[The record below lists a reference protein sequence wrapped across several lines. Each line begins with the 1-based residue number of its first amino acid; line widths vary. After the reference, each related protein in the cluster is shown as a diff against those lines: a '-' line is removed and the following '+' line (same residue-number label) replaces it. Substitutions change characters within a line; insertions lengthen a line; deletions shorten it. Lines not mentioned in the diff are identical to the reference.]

1 MTRIKPPS
9 PQKIWRFSSAHF
21 WNIKLYHFKVVN
33 VALVW
38 YNKFIVR
45 AEKSA
50 KLISS
55 SEWKR
60 NSACFCKLI
69 VYSRETLSGKV

>member
-1 MTRIKPPS
+1 MRKN
-9 PQKIWRFSSAHF
+9 KKEHLFDNEFSGIIES
-21 WNIKLYHFKVVN
+21 V
-33 VALVW
+33 
-38 YNKFIVR
+38 VR

-55 SEWKR
+55 SEWKKKK

-69 VYSRETLSGKV
+69 VYSREILSGKV

>member
-1 MTRIKPPS
+1 MRK
-9 PQKIWRFSSAHF
+9 
-21 WNIKLYHFKVVN
+21 
-33 VALVW
+33 
-38 YNKFIVR
+38 NKKEHLFDNEFRGIIESVVR

-55 SEWKR
+55 SKWKKK

-69 VYSRETLSGKV
+69 VYSREILSGKV